1 MKVLLGV
8 TGGIAAY
15 KAAEIVRALIKRGD
29 EVRVVMSAGAQEF
42 ITPLTLQVLSGNPVG
57 TDIFDPTYESDIGH
71 IELARWPDV
80 ILVAPATA
88 NFIAR
93 LAAGQSDDLLT
104 TVLLA
109 TRAPVVIAPAM
120 NTQMFDHVFVQRN
133 IAMLAT
139 HPDYLVIEPD
149 AGELAC
155 KEVGRGRLPDPDV
168 LLEGVDRAVSSHK
181 KRAQAP
187 QILAGKRVMI
197 SAGPTREH
205 IDPARFLSNPSTGKM
220 GYALARAALQM
231 GADVVL
237 VSGPT
242 SLASPEGVET
252 IRVTTAREMHAE
264 IMARAET
271 MDFIVMAAA
280 VADWRPKVQSTLKQ
294 TKSSM
299 TGVLELER
307 NPDILAELGARFGT
321 TAVSA
326 EGAQAAKSGPVL
338 IGFAAE
344 SHDVEERGRAKMLR
358 KGAHMLVANKIG
370 GADSAFAA
378 DSSSVVIIDE
388 KGSQHVGPA
397 SKESLALRIW
407 DFVARN

>member
-42 ITPLTLQVLSGNPVG
+42 ISPLTLQVLSGNVVG
-57 TDIFDPTYESDIGH
+57 TEIFDPSYESDIGH

-88 NFIAR
+88 NFIGR
-93 LAAGQSDDLLT
+93 VCAGMSDDLLT

-109 TRAPVVIAPAM
+109 ARVPVVVAPAM
-120 NTQMFDHVFVQRN
+120 NTQMFDHPFVQRN
-133 IAMLAT
+133 LSMLAEL
-139 HPDYLVIEPD
+139 PGYFVIDPD

-168 LLEGVDRAVSSHK
+168 LLEGVDRAFSLHETLTLT
-181 KRAQAP
+181 P
-187 QILAGKRVMI
+187 QMLAGKRVLI
-197 SAGPTREH
+197 SAGPTRES

-220 GYALARAALQM
+220 GYALARAARQM

-242 SLASPEGVET
+242 SLGVVEGVEF
-252 IRVTTAREMHAE
+252 VKVVTAREMHAE

-271 MDFIVMAAA
+271 MDFVVMAAA
-280 VADWRPKVQSTLKQ
+280 VADWRPKIVSELKQ

-299 TGVLELER
+299 TGMLELER

-321 TAVSA
+321 VSA
-326 EGAQAAKSGPVL
+326 AEQTSKSGPVL

-378 DSSSVVIIDE
+378 DSSSVVIISE
-388 KGSQHVGPA
+388 KASQHVGPA
-397 SKESLALRIW
+397 SKESLAVSIW
-407 DFVARN
+407 QAIVEN